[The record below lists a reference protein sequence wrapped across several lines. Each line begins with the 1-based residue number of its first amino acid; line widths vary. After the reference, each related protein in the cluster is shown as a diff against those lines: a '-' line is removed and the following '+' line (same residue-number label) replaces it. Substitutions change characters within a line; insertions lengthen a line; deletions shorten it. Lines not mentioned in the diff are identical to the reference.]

1 MQTVTLSPRARR
13 ALERMLAKSLRMAKA
28 EKVGTPTDDQ
38 STTCQSRTVSESA
51 SRRAASAQLITRAAL
66 ALNEIQSVFA
76 TLDAIGQHA
85 RNTQELS
92 SLMDE

>member
-1 MQTVTLSPRARR
+1 MQTVALSPRARH
-13 ALERMLAKSLRMAKA
+13 ALERMLANSLRMA
-28 EKVGTPTDDQ
+28 KVGTPTDNQ
-38 STTCQSRTVSESA
+38 STPCQARTVSESA

>member
-1 MQTVTLSPRARR
+1 MTDKPGIGRNIYRQEITRGRQSAEAIRRSLQRLVEDPPPGPREA
-13 ALERMLAKSLRMAKA
+13 
-28 EKVGTPTDDQ
+28 
-38 STTCQSRTVSESA
+38 
-51 SRRAASAQLITRAAL
+51 AQLITRAAL

-76 TLDAIGQHA
+76 SLDAIGQYA